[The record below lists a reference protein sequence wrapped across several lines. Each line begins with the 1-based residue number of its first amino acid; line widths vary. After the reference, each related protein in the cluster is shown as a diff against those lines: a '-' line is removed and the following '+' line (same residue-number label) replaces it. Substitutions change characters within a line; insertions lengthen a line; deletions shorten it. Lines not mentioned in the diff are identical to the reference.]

1 MASTPLLFGRQLG
14 AALLLAALFGGAA
27 GAEDLRIGMKA
38 AMDGTDPHQSFTAN
52 RMIQM
57 HVYEPLVAQDAFLRP
72 TPGVAESWRVVDPL
86 TWEFTLREGVRF
98 HDGSPLTPADIA
110 FSLLRAKATTGL
122 RTYASALRFLASVE
136 AKDAR
141 TVVIRTSRPYPLLPS
156 SLAVIAILN
165 ERAVT
170 ATPEV
175 DFNGAAAIGTGPYR
189 WVRWRPSQDAV
200 VERNPAYWGA
210 EEPWSRVT
218 FSFIANDSARV
229 AALLAGDV
237 DVIDTVPAALNARV
251 RESDRTQLVTAN
263 SLFVLYMHLDQL
275 RDQALHITGLDG
287 KPLAEN
293 PLKDRRVRQAFS
305 FALNRTAIAERA
317 MEGAAEPIG
326 QIAPPGF
333 IGHDPSLLPQPYDV
347 ARARALMAEAGY
359 AQGFG
364 MTLHCTSDRF
374 AGDARTCQVVGQ
386 MLSAI
391 GVRVQVEVLPTALF
405 FRRASSGGPGGTPE
419 FTAHMAIYGASSGVA
434 SEGMNTILR
443 TMNPALSH
451 GQSNRGRY
459 SSAALDHQLDV
470 IDSTFDDAQRER
482 ETWTAARMIIEDQAI
497 IPIFAWR
504 MAWGLRRGLALT
516 PSGDGYTTAMAIRS
530 AP

>member
-1 MASTPLLFGRQLG
+1 MVATPNHLARCLAVACALSLLG
-14 AALLLAALFGGAA
+14 AAA

-38 AMDGTDPHQSFTAN
+38 AMDGTDPHQSYTPN
-52 RMIQM
+52 RMIQL
-57 HVYEPLVAQDAFLRP
+57 HVYEPLVFQDAFLHP
-72 TPGVAESWRVVDPL
+72 IPGVADLWRVVDPL
-86 TWEFTLREGVRF
+86 TWEFTLRENVRF
-98 HDGSPLTPADIA
+98 HDGSPLTPADVA
-110 FSLLRAKATTGL
+110 FSLLRAQAATGL
-122 RTYASALRFLASVE
+122 RTYASALRAVAGVE
-136 AKDAR
+136 VKDAR
-141 TVVIRTSRPYPLLPS
+141 TIIIRTRTPYPLLPS
-156 SLAVIAILN
+156 ALAVVAILN

-170 ATPEV
+170 ATPTP

-200 VERNPAYWGA
+200 VERNPDSWRPA
-210 EEPWSRVT
+210 EPWSRVT
-218 FSFIANDSARV
+218 FSFIPNDSARV

-237 DVIDTVPAALNARV
+237 DVIDTVPAALNARL

-263 SLFVLYMHLDQL
+263 SLFVLYMHLDQF

-287 KPLAEN
+287 QPLPRN
-293 PLKDRRVRQAFS
+293 PLKDLRVRQAFS

-359 AQGFG
+359 GDGFAL
-364 MTLHCTSDRF
+364 TLHCTADRF
-374 AGDARTCQVVGQ
+374 AGDARTCQVVAQ

-391 GVRVQVEVLPTALF
+391 GVRTQVEALPTAIF

-419 FTAHMAIYGASSGVA
+419 YSAHMAIFGASSGVA
-434 SEGMNTILR
+434 SEGMNTLLR

-459 SSAALDHQLDV
+459 SSAALDRQLDV
-470 IDSTFDDAQRER
+470 IDGTFDDAER
-482 ETWTAARMIIEDQAI
+482 EQQTWEAARMIIADQAI
-497 IPIFAWR
+497 VPIFAWR
-504 MAWGLRRGLALT
+504 MAWGLRRGLTLI
-516 PSGDGYTTAMAIRS
+516 PSGDGYTEAMAIRA